1 MDVQAGQLVQGGETG
16 RFGRLVTGERLVRRG
31 NTVATPRSAEEAR
44 EQLARTA
51 SRTRAA
57 TSPATAR
64 PASTPQQWTAKV
76 KIGKAFNAND
86 ISRDD
91 FKKVL
96 DTMPDGTIYSSR
108 EHFRTYSKENGEWIV
123 TVGPETSVGKVASK
137 EQMADV
143 RNSRWG
149 VTFNIPDANKAAEW
163 RKKYKR

>member
-1 MDVQAGQLVQGGETG
+1 MGGRGSSSGRRSASERHNRVDVQAGQLVQGGYK
-16 RFGRLVTGERLVRRG
+16 
-31 NTVATPRSAEEAR
+31 SAI
-44 EQLARTA
+44 
-51 SRTRAA
+51 
-57 TSPATAR
+57 PAT
-64 PASTPQQWTAKV
+64 V
-76 KIGKAFNAND
+76 EIGKAFNAND

-123 TVGPETSVGKVASK
+123 TVGSETSVGKVASK

-143 RNSRWG
+143 RKSRWG